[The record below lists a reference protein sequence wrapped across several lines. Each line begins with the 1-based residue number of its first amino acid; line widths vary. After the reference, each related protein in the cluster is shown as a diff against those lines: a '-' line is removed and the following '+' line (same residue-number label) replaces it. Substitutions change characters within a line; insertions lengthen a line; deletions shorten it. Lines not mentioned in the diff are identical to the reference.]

1 MDNTLIMDVS
11 GAWVRKPMGSTVRKM
26 NQWADEKERLFLA
39 KYPPNVEEVDE
50 EKKKEELQK
59 EHQLNK
65 GSGGFPLATALA
77 SACLPP
83 V

>member
-11 GAWVRKPMGSTVRKM
+11 GAWVRKPMGSNVLKM

-50 EKKKEELQK
+50 D
-59 EHQLNK
+59 K
-65 GSGGFPLATALA
+65 GQWDCKQHPSQAKDKSVVP
-77 SACLPP
+77 
-83 V
+83 

>member
-11 GAWVRKPMGSTVRKM
+11 GAWVRRPMGSTVRKM

-50 EKKKEELQK
+50 ENEKRNCKKNTSETKDK
-59 EHQLNK
+59 AV
-65 GSGGFPLATALA
+65 FP
-77 SACLPP
+77 
-83 V
+83 

>member
-11 GAWVRKPMGSTVRKM
+11 GAWVRKPMGSNVRKM

-50 EKKKEELQK
+50 EKEKRNCKKNTSETK
-59 EHQLNK
+59 DK
-65 GSGGFPLATALA
+65 AVFP
-77 SACLPP
+77 
-83 V
+83 